1 MELLMKWTYDV
12 SPCVVPSL
20 LMCCALAFS
29 GSAFSADVL
38 GQGRVSMEGAI
49 VETPCAIE
57 VGDRDQTL
65 VMDTLP
71 VSQLIRDGRGPD
83 KDFAIRLVDCV
94 LVRVDARAPDW
105 QRFQVTFDGDD
116 DRGHFGVSGEAS
128 GVALMIRDAR
138 GEVAAPGDAMLAS
151 AMAPG
156 EMQLHYTLNLVGN
169 QQTLRAGDYRSAI
182 RFRMDYY

>member
-1 MELLMKWTYDV
+1 MKWIYDV
-12 SPCVVPSL
+12 SSCVVPSL
-20 LMCCALAFS
+20 LMCCALTFS
-29 GSAFSADVL
+29 GSAFSADMS
-38 GQGRVSMEGAI
+38 GKGRVSMEGAI

-71 VSQLIRDGRGPD
+71 VSQLIRDGRGSE
-83 KDFAIRLVDCV
+83 KKFFIRLVDCV
-94 LVRVDARAPDW
+94 LVRVDATAPNW
-105 QRFQVTFDGDD
+105 QRFEMIFDGDN
-116 DRGHFGVSGEAS
+116 DRGYFGVSGEAS

-138 GEVAAPGDAMLAS
+138 GEVAAPGEALLAS
-151 AMAPG
+151 AIVPG
-156 EMQLHYTLNLVGN
+156 EMQLHYTLSLVSN

>member
-1 MELLMKWTYDV
+1 MKWTYDV

-57 VGDRDQTL
+57 VGDRDQSL

-71 VSQLIRDGRGPD
+71 VSQLIRDGRGPE
-83 KDFAIRLVDCV
+83 KEFVIHLRDCV
-94 LVRVDARAPDW
+94 LARLDPKAANW
-105 QRFQVTFDGDD
+105 KHFVVAFDGDSD
-116 DRGHFGVSGEAS
+116 KGHFGLSGEAR
-128 GVALMIRDAR
+128 GVALMIRDPH
-138 GEVAAPGDAMLAS
+138 GTVAAPGS
-151 AMAPG
+151 ALRAGDISPG
-156 EMQLHYTLNLVGN
+156 EMQLHYTLSLVGN
-169 QQTLRAGDYRSAI
+169 QQTLRAGAYSSAI